1 MTIRSIPSKRLS
13 GAIALVL
20 SYAVSQSALAAPPAS
35 GSAYFTD
42 AQSSHVED
50 ATSKGIGTVN
60 MIACIMSAMKPDQLV
75 NKGDYIALVDETK
88 CDPNSRSSTSQSSGS
103 GSGAQSEFMTAVVN
117 STRATNNDPMLSK
130 IWINQVEDGETMTI
144 FVRTSASAAPTV
156 GNPYGVFRL
165 DFCGHPDAISSP
177 LCMMRGYVDAQ
188 AGSLSFYQEESGDG
202 GGDRSSTTALQL
214 TSVGTGTGS
223 GKLSRTETQ
232 ASNTATEAFAF
243 AYDQDHFLRGDQCFS
258 RDASD
263 PETGLSVWRYGLY
276 DAVSGDRVTRNSGFP
291 IEYAADGKTH
301 HGYLGYWGLQ
311 LPPDAGVVA
320 NGATVNKV
328 DYGTGN
334 NPTSTAYTVVKS
346 DGKLT
351 KYTRKGTT
359 LDKLDKIKLN
369 TFVNNVTG
377 FFSGAQPN
385 TQYELYWDNVA
396 GNFKVTGQ
404 VNCGG
409 NGCQTQTLPS
419 EQPVAATFFANQG
432 GLQGWS
438 QALGGEVFVKIG
450 GMTGTIDSTSV
461 VVNYRV
467 QDIVYPEDMP
477 ATLFC
482 VNSCPTATTMSAYFA
497 PGSSA
502 LSPFTPATNN
512 NWNPTAL
519 GNVVTYTSDAI
530 NAVLRDNSASAV
542 TFTNASALQSRP
554 QFMNGVR
561 TGRLFT
567 TLSDAECSTGSGTYC
582 DYKVNEADVYY
593 QWETGAN
600 NWNQFAA
607 VKDSGGNVV
616 HFDAPLQ
623 VNYTVPSGVQYGQ
636 YAGKTIVLQYGG
648 FGDLWG
654 IPGACVSRLT
664 NQPLSCENEDARYV
678 PEFVI
683 PMSDTTGVVTAGSTQ
698 YLVKWLDR
706 EIRFARK
713 NLSSCSTLTAPTD
726 VTLPTAST
734 ALNPAD
740 PASSAY
746 IGVKPTVTGAPRV
759 IHGDVKY

>member
-1 MTIRSIPSKRLS
+1 MNRSKILA

-20 SYAVSQSALAAPPAS
+20 SASYVQIAAANPVA

-42 AQSSHVED
+42 GQSSHVED

-75 NKGDYIALVDETK
+75 NQGNYIALVDESK
-88 CDPNSRSSTSQSSGS
+88 CDPNSRSSTSQSG
-103 GSGAQSEFMTAVVN
+103 GAGGAQSDFMTAIVN

-130 IWINQVEDGETMTI
+130 IWINQSEGGESMTI
-144 FVRTSASAAPTV
+144 FVRTSATSAPTST
-156 GNPYGVFRL
+156 NPYGVFRL
-165 DFCGHPDAISSP
+165 DFCGHPDALTSP
-177 LCMMRGYVDAQ
+177 TCMMKGYLDAQ
-188 AGSLSFYQEESGDG
+188 AGSLSFYQDEG
-202 GGDRSSTTALQL
+202 GGGGGGGASTTALQL

-223 GKLSRTETQ
+223 GSLSRTETQ
-232 ASNTATEAFAF
+232 GGNSATETFSF
-243 AYDQDHFLRGDQCFS
+243 AYDQNFFLRGDQCFS

-263 PETGLSVWRYGLY
+263 VGTGLSVWRYGLY
-276 DAVSGDRVTRNSGFP
+276 DAITGDRIVRNSGFP
-291 IEYAADGKTH
+291 IEYSSDGKTH

-311 LPPDAGVVA
+311 LPPDAGTIA
-320 NGATVNKV
+320 SGATVSKV
-328 DYGTGN
+328 DYSSGN
-334 NPTSTAYTVVKS
+334 NPTITAYTVIKA

-351 KYTRKGTT
+351 RYTRRGTT
-359 LDKLDKIKLN
+359 LDQLDKIKLN
-369 TFVNNVTG
+369 TFVGSNASA
-377 FFSGAQPN
+377 FFSGATAN
-385 TQYELYWDNVA
+385 TQYELYWDNTA

-404 VNCGG
+404 MNCNGG
-409 NGCQTQTLPS
+409 NGCQTQTLS
-419 EQPVAATFFANQG
+419 TEQSVAASFFVTQG

-438 QALGGEVFVKIG
+438 QALGGEVFIKLSGIV
-450 GMTGTIDSTSV
+450 GTIQPATV

-467 QDIVYPEDMP
+467 QDMVYPADLP
-477 ATLFC
+477 ATLYC
-482 VNSCPTATTMSAYFA
+482 VNNCPTAATMNAFFTQ
-497 PGSSA
+497 GSSA
-502 LSPFTPATNN
+502 QSPFTTATNN
-512 NWNPTAL
+512 NFNATL
-519 GNVVTYTSDAI
+519 VGNVVTYTSDAVA
-530 NAVLRDNSASAV
+530 AVLKDNTATAV
-542 TFTNASALQSRP
+542 TFTDASALQSRP

-567 TLSDAECSTGSGTYC
+567 SLAVAECSTGSGTYC

-607 VKDSGGNVV
+607 VKDGSGNVV

-623 VNYTVPSGVQYGQ
+623 VNYTVPAGVQYGQ

-654 IPGACVSRLT
+654 IPGQCVSRLT
-664 NQPLSCENEDARYV
+664 NQPLSCENQDARYV

-683 PMSDTTGVVTAGSTQ
+683 PMSDTTGVVTAGSTN

-713 NLSSCSTLTAPTD
+713 SPSACGSLAVPTN
-726 VTLPTAST
+726 VTLPTST
-734 ALNPAD
+734 GVQNPAD
-740 PASSAY
+740 PVSSAY
-746 IGVKPTVTGAPRV
+746 IGVKPAVTTAPRV

>member
-1 MTIRSIPSKRLS
+1 MSKRIPCSKKLS
-13 GAIALVL
+13 SAIALVL
-20 SYAVSQSALAAPPAS
+20 SFGLIDSASAAPAS

-42 AQSSHVED
+42 VQSSHVED

-60 MIACIMSAMKPDQLV
+60 MIACIMSAMRPDQLV
-75 NKGDYIALVDETK
+75 NEGNYIALVDESK
-88 CDPNSRSSTSQSSGS
+88 CDPNSRSSTSQSGGS
-103 GSGAQSEFMTAVVN
+103 GSGAQSDFMTAVVN
-117 STRATNNDPMLSK
+117 STRATNNDPMLAK
-130 IWINQVEDGETMTI
+130 IWINQDEDGQAMTI
-144 FVRTSASAAPTV
+144 FVRASATTAPTSS
-156 GNPYGVFRL
+156 NPYGVFRL
-165 DFCGHPDAISSP
+165 DFCGHPDASSSP
-177 LCMMRGYVDAQ
+177 LCMMKGYLDAQ
-188 AGSLSFYQEESGDG
+188 AGSLSFYEEEG
-202 GGDRSSTTALQL
+202 GGGGGGGSTALQL

-223 GKLSRTETQ
+223 GKLSRTE
-232 ASNTATEAFAF
+232 SHGGSSATETFAFAF
-243 AYDQDHFLRGDQCFS
+243 DQDHFLRDNQCFS

-263 PETGLSVWRYGLY
+263 PATGLSVWRYGLY
-276 DAVSGDRVTRNSGFP
+276 DSVTGDRITRNSGFP
-291 IEYAADGKTH
+291 IEYAANGKTY

-311 LPPDAGVVA
+311 LPPDAGAVA

-328 DYGTGN
+328 DYNSGS
-334 NPTSTAYTVVKS
+334 NPTTTAYTVVKA

-369 TFVNNVTG
+369 TFVNDTTG

-385 TQYELYWDNVA
+385 AQYELYWDNSA
-396 GNFKVTGQ
+396 GNFKVTAQ
-404 VNCGG
+404 ISCGN
-409 NGCQTQTLPS
+409 NGCQTQTLPN
-419 EQPVAATFFANQG
+419 EQPVAVSYFIGRG

-438 QALGGEVFVKIG
+438 QALGGEVFVKLG
-450 GMTGTIDSTSV
+450 GLSGTINSASV

-467 QDIVYPEDMP
+467 QDIVYPADMP
-477 ATLFC
+477 STLYC
-482 VNSCPTATTMSAYFA
+482 VNNCPTAATMSAYFA
-497 PGSSA
+497 SGSTA
-502 LSPFTPATNN
+502 QSPFTAATNN
-512 NWNPTAL
+512 NWNPTTA
-519 GNVVTYTSDAI
+519 GNVVTYSGDSV
-530 NAVLRDNSASAV
+530 NAVLKDGTASAV
-542 TFTNASALQSRP
+542 TFTDASALQSHP

-567 TLSDAECSTGSGTYC
+567 SLAAAECSSSSNTYC

-607 VKDSGGNVV
+607 VKDSGGSVV

-623 VNYTVPSGVQYGQ
+623 VNYTVPTGVQYGQ

-654 IPGACVSRLT
+654 IPGQCVSRLT
-664 NQPLSCENEDARYV
+664 NQPLSCENAEARYV

-683 PMSDTTGVVTAGSTQ
+683 PMSDTTGVVTAGSTS

-713 NLSSCSTLTAPTD
+713 SLSACAALTVPAN
-726 VTLPTAST
+726 VTLPTASG
-734 ALNPAD
+734 LQNPSD
-740 PASSAY
+740 SASSAY
-746 IGVKPTVTGAPRV
+746 IGAKPTVTGAPRV

>member
-1 MTIRSIPSKRLS
+1 LS

-20 SYAVSQSALAAPPAS
+20 SYGLSQSASAALPAS

-75 NKGDYIALVDETK
+75 NQGDYIALVDENK
-88 CDPNSRSSTSQSSGS
+88 CDPNARSSTSQSGDS
-103 GSGAQSEFMTAVVN
+103 GSGAQSNFTTAVVN
-117 STRATNNDPMLSK
+117 SSRASNSDPMISK
-130 IWINQVEDGETMTI
+130 IWLNEVDDGQGTTI
-144 FVRTSASAAPTV
+144 FVHVAASTAPTAS
-156 GNPYGVFRL
+156 NPYGVFRL
-165 DFCGHPDAISSP
+165 DFCGHPDSITSS
-177 LCMMRGYVDAQ
+177 LCMTKGFLDAQ
-188 AGSLSFYQEESGDG
+188 DGGLSFYQDESGG
-202 GGDRSSTTALQL
+202 GGGGGASTTALQL
-214 TSVGTGTGS
+214 TSVGTGTGG
-223 GKLSRTETQ
+223 GKLSRTETDG
-232 ASNTATEAFAF
+232 STTVTETFAF

-263 PETGLSVWRYGLY
+263 PATGLSVWRYGLY
-276 DAVSGDRVTRNSGFP
+276 DAVTGDRVTRNSGFP
-291 IEYAADGKTH
+291 IEYTSGGKTY
-301 HGYLGYWGLQ
+301 HGYLGYWGLS
-311 LPPDAGVVA
+311 LPPDAGAIA
-320 NGATVNKV
+320 NGATVSKV
-328 DYGTGN
+328 DYNSGS
-334 NPTSTAYTVVKS
+334 NPTSTAYTVVKA

-359 LDKLDKIKLN
+359 LDQLDKIKLN

-377 FFSGAQPN
+377 FYSGAQAN
-385 TQYELYWDNVA
+385 TQYELYWDDA
-396 GNFKVTGQ
+396 HGDFKVTGQ
-404 VNCGG
+404 MNCGS
-409 NGCQTQTLPS
+409 NGCQTVTLPS
-419 EQPVAATFFANQG
+419 EQPVAATFFINQG
-432 GLQGWS
+432 GLQGFS
-438 QALGGEVFVKIG
+438 QALGGEVFIKLG
-450 GMTGTIDSTSV
+450 GISGAVVSTSV

-467 QDIVYPEDMP
+467 QDIVYPADMP

-482 VNSCPTATTMSAYFA
+482 VNNCPTAATMNAFFA
-497 PGSSA
+497 SGSSA
-502 LSPFTPATNN
+502 ASPFTAATAN
-512 NWNPTAL
+512 NWNPTTA
-519 GNVVTYTSDAI
+519 GNVVTYNSDTA
-530 NAVLRDNSASAV
+530 NAVLKDSTTSAV
-542 TFTNASALQSRP
+542 TFTDAAALQSSP

-623 VNYTVPSGVQYGQ
+623 VNYNVPTGIQYGQ

-654 IPGACVSRLT
+654 IPGQCVSRLT
-664 NQPLSCENEDARYV
+664 NQPLSCENQEARYV

-683 PMSDTTGVVTAGSTQ
+683 PLSDTTGVVTAGSTN

-713 NLSSCSTLTAPTD
+713 SLATCNALTVPTN
-726 VTLPTAST
+726 VTLPSASG
-734 ALNPAD
+734 LQNPAD
-740 PASSAY
+740 SNSTAY
-746 IGVKPTVTGAPRV
+746 IGAKPTVTSAPRV